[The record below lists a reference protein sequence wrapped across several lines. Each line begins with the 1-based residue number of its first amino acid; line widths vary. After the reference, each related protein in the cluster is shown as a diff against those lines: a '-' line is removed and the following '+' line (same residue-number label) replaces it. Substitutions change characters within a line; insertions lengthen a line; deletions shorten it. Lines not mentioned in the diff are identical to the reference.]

1 MNAHTNNQILCSN
14 CGEDHAS
21 GQFSNCSAKLETEP
35 SCAVLSEVSNSISIS
50 TIQRIIMEI
59 NSQFN
64 YLVDN
69 ILLTHLHFRNARGP
83 VPASSIMDLGPSHTS
98 RGVSEFVPVL
108 EIPGAGR
115 PGRTY
120 PQVIPSDIMSLEFGV
135 CV

>member
-1 MNAHTNNQILCSN
+1 MTTMPLYQVSSPLEYLCSN
-14 CGEDHAS
+14 CGKDHVS

-69 ILLTHLHFRNARGP
+69 ISHD
-83 VPASSIMDLGPSHTS
+83 SSPSGT
-98 RGVSEFVPVL
+98 
-108 EIPGAGR
+108 PGA
-115 PGRTY
+115 PGASQLMDQGPRHLF
-120 PQVIPSDIMSLEFGV
+120 II
-135 CV
+135 